1 MSAVNQDKA
10 EKSIGHTLQDVVGAF
25 VALTAV
31 IGNGFLRVVRWL
43 YDEWRLNATI
53 RNLAQLDDRLLDDIG
68 IKRSSLHLR
77 DEELMKLVRRSRVGM
92 RASWY
97 EVRGR

>member
-1 MSAVNQDKA
+1 MSAVNQDKV
-10 EKSIGHTLQDVVGAF
+10 EKSIGYTLQDVVGAF
-25 VALTAV
+25 VALTAL
-31 IGNGFLRVVRWL
+31 IGNGFLRAVRWL

-53 RNLAQLDDRLLDDIG
+53 RKLTQLDDRLLDDIG

-77 DEELMKLVRRSRVGM
+77 DHELMKLVRRSRVGM

-97 EVRGR
+97 KVRGR